1 MKDDKMKD
9 GKKWIQ
15 GADIKKGALRKKLGV
30 KEGHKIPAEKLMK
43 AEHSKN
49 PKTRK
54 QAVLAET
61 FKKMRKK

>member
-1 MKDDKMKD
+1 MKD

-30 KEGHKIPAEKLMK
+30 KDGHDIPASTLKK
-43 AEHSKN
+43 AENSKN
-49 PKTRK
+49 PTTRK

>member
-1 MKDDKMKD
+1 MKKE

-15 GADIKKGALRKKLGV
+15 AADIKKGALRSKLGV
-30 KEGHKIPAEKLMK
+30 KEGHNIPEGTLKK